1 MERELLLLGLLRGHE
16 MHGYQLMEFID
27 TQMAS
32 CVDLKKPTA
41 YFLLDKMTAAG
52 WIHFEQNQEGNRPPR
67 RVYGITT
74 EGEKAFQRLLRE
86 NLAAYEPAR
95 FISDIGLAFVDALPA
110 EEDPAEAVPALI
122 PSPPICSIDTA
133 ESGISSIIWCTGF
146 SGDFSWVKVP
156 GVLDDGGQP
165 IHQAGVS
172 VVRGIYFAGLDFGST
187 RKSGTIPAVAEE
199 ADKLLCHIVKSR
211 VDW

>member
-1 MERELLLLGLLRGHE
+1 VERELLLLGLLRGHE

-52 WIHFEQNQEGNRPPR
+52 WIRFEQSQEGNRPPR

-74 EGEKAFQRLLRE
+74 DGEAAFQRLLRE

-110 EEDPAEAVPALI
+110 EEALVLLQHRQQIVEAQLTSAQAVPEHKGGAQLI
-122 PSPPICSIDTA
+122 IEHQRHHLVSELDWLKIVIKRVSA
-133 ESGISSIIWCTGF
+133 QVGG
-146 SGDFSWVKVP
+146 VKKE
-156 GVLDDGGQP
+156 
-165 IHQAGVS
+165 ITSH
-172 VVRGIYFAGLDFGST
+172 R
-187 RKSGTIPAVAEE
+187 RKV
-199 ADKLLCHIVKSR
+199 
-211 VDW
+211 